1 MTRSTRDELRALAA
15 GLGSDVPSQVEPRH
29 AIVTGTGEIVEPI
42 ELGAV
47 HVVLVPDAR
56 GLSAGEVYAELDRS
70 EGWRERLDPA
80 PLRQLAGA
88 GAGTLAGVIEND
100 LAPAAIA
107 LLPDVDAALE
117 ALRREGALG
126 AGVSG
131 SGPTCFGLFESG
143 AAAERAAEAIPGAIA
158 TRLRAA

>member
-1 MTRSTRDELRALAA
+1 M
-15 GLGSDVPSQVEPRH
+15 EPRH

-42 ELGAV
+42 ELPAV

-56 GLSAGEVYAELDRS
+56 GLSAGEVYAELDRR

-88 GAGTLAGVIEND
+88 GAGHPRGRARERPGARRDRAAARRRRRAGGPE
-100 LAPAAIA
+100 AA
-107 LLPDVDAALE
+107 
-117 ALRREGALG
+117 GALG

-143 AAAERAAEAIPGAIA
+143 DAAERAAKAIPGAIA

>member
-1 MTRSTRDELRALAA
+1 MARSTRHELRALAA

-70 EGWRERLDPA
+70 E
-80 PLRQLAGA
+80 AGA
-88 GAGTLAGVIEND
+88 
-100 LAPAAIA
+100 
-107 LLPDVDAALE
+107 
-117 ALRREGALG
+117 
-126 AGVSG
+126 SG
-131 SGPTCFGLFESG
+131 STRRRCGSWP
-143 AAAERAAEAIPGAIA
+143 ARA
-158 TRLRAA
+158 RAPSRA